1 MSMDPNELGLS
12 EGTIY
17 RAGQIAPPG
26 EYRRVDR
33 PGVVVTLTQT
43 ERLPASFDGTVAF
56 YSRIVRF
63 TGPVS
68 T

>member
-1 MSMDPNELGLS
+1 MDAVELGIG

-26 EYRRVDR
+26 EYTRVDR
-33 PGVVVTLTQT
+33 PGVVVTLTRT

-56 YSRIVRF
+56 YSRIVRL
-63 TGPVS
+63 TGPLKS
-68 T
+68 